1 MLVSKPVSCDQ
12 SNREPLKEASSWSS
26 ELSTSS
32 NIHLLC
38 SLHVHHINHNR
49 TKFQMSDECFPNQF
63 HQPKEDQVPFLVKP
77 TDSQRIEKTKHHN
90 LWALSQWSNKW
101 STISSQQLHITHQ
114 STKAKPL
121 IFKLSPVTILSQA
134 AAQTKK
140 GTQWGALTF
149 QIPFQEKTMERGPCN
164 SI

>member
-32 NIHLLC
+32 IHLLR

-77 TDSQRIEKTKHHN
+77 TIPKGSKKQNTTTYEPSHN
-90 LWALSQWSNKW
+90 EAINDP
-101 STISSQQLHITHQ
+101 Q
-114 STKAKPL
+114 SPHNNCT
-121 IFKLSPVTILSQA
+121 
-134 AAQTKK
+134 
-140 GTQWGALTF
+140 
-149 QIPFQEKTMERGPCN
+149 
-164 SI
+164 

>member
-1 MLVSKPVSCDQ
+1 MLVSKSVSCDQ

-32 NIHLLC
+32 NIYLLR

-90 LWALSQWSNKW
+90 L
-101 STISSQQLHITHQ
+101 
-114 STKAKPL
+114 
-121 IFKLSPVTILSQA
+121 
-134 AAQTKK
+134 
-140 GTQWGALTF
+140 
-149 QIPFQEKTMERGPCN
+149 
-164 SI
+164 